1 MSIESKEEFIIR
13 LENLD
18 KETLYFLS
26 KYAEE
31 RRRTSNLV
39 GTITAVIGSIAG
51 AVLLLNYALPHL
63 NDEILVA
70 AAGIAGSLVAVAAV
84 MTRKREDDK
93 VIRKIL
99 LRAEVANKINGDNG
113 KRELIERFLKAEGL

>member
-1 MSIESKEEFIIR
+1 MPIETKEDFIIR

-26 KYAEE
+26 KYAEQ

-51 AVLLLNYALPHL
+51 AALLFNYALPHL
-63 NDEILVA
+63 NDELLATIAALV
-70 AAGIAGSLVAVAAV
+70 GSLVAISAV
-84 MTRKREDDK
+84 TTRKRADDK
-93 VIRKIL
+93 IIREIL
-99 LRAEVANKINGDNG
+99 LRAEIASRIKDDSG